1 MQGIVQGVVTRNKV
15 DGKVS
20 TMVHLTGIEFS
31 DYDQEADI
39 CLGKG
44 VESIYLGKKVDCKPG
59 DIVDI
64 SYRPGFQGRAKVDK
78 ITIVKK
84 KGE

>member
-1 MQGIVQGVVTRNKV
+1 MQGIVQGVVTRVKD
-15 DGKVS
+15 DGKIS

-31 DYDQEADI
+31 DYEQDADV

-44 VESIYLGKKVDCKPG
+44 VQSIYLAKKVDCKPG
-59 DIVDI
+59 DTVNVE
-64 SYRPGFQGRAKVDK
+64 YRPGFEGKAVIDK
-78 ITIVKK
+78 LTVLKK

>member
-1 MQGIVQGVVTRNKV
+1 MQGIVQGVVTRIKD

-20 TMVHLTGIEFS
+20 TMVHLTGIDFT
-31 DYDQEADI
+31 DYEQEADI

-44 VESIYLGKKVDCKPG
+44 VESIYLSKKVDCKPG

-64 SYRPGFQGRAKVDK
+64 SYRPGFQGRATVDK

>member
-1 MQGIVQGVVTRNKV
+1 MQGIVQGVVTRIKD

-20 TMVHLTGIEFS
+20 TLVHLTGIDFT

-44 VESIYLGKKVDCKPG
+44 VESLYLQKKVDCKPG
-59 DIVDI
+59 DTVDV
-64 SYRPGFQGRAKVDK
+64 SYRPGFQGRAVVDK
-78 ITIVKK
+78 ITILKK